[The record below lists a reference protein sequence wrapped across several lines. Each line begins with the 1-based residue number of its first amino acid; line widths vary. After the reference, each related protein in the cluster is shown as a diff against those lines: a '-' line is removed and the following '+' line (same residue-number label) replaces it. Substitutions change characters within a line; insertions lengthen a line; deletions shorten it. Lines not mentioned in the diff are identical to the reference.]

1 MTRAAMARLASALAL
16 AFSLS
21 GVASAQ
27 PAPEAKALPFAL
39 KQIGPGVYA
48 AIDGP
53 EGKSGSNAG
62 FVIGD
67 DGVLVVDS
75 FWDPNSTRALIAEI
89 RKLTPKPIRWV
100 VNTHYHLDHTGGDA
114 VLKEAGAEI
123 IAHRNVR
130 TWIHSGNIHLL
141 GGDKITPAFKAQVD
155 ALITPDLVT
164 DKDLTVWLGGRRV
177 DIRTVE
183 GHTGGDLVI
192 SIPDAK
198 VLFCGDML
206 WRRFPPNIIDGT
218 VPKWIASVKGFERLP
233 DAASMTFVPGHG
245 DVAKLAD
252 VKDFDGYLSDL
263 TAIVKAKRA
272 KGLKGDDLVKAALP
286 EFKAK
291 YKDWPYL
298 DRSAPRE
305 IRYMEQELA
314 GTKVKPVPAGD

>member
-1 MTRAAMARLASALAL
+1 MIRSLHARSLAALGLAL
-16 AFSLS
+16 SLA
-21 GVASAQ
+21 GAASAQ
-27 PAPEAKALPFAL
+27 PAADAKALPFAL

-75 FWDPNSTRALIAEI
+75 FWDPNATKALVAEI
-89 RKLTPKPIRWV
+89 HKLTPKPIRWV

-114 VLKEAGAEI
+114 VLREAGAEI

-130 TWIHSGNIHLL
+130 TWIHSGNVHLL
-141 GGDKITPAFKAQVD
+141 GGDKITPPFKAQVD
-155 ALITPDLVT
+155 ALVSPDLVT
-164 DKDLTVWLGGRRV
+164 NKDLSVWLGSRRI

-206 WRRFPPNIIDGT
+206 WRRTPPNIIDGT
-218 VPKWIASVKGFERLP
+218 VPKWIASVKGFERLT

-245 DVAKLAD
+245 DVANLQD
-252 VKDFDGYLSDL
+252 VKDFDAYLSDL

-272 KGLKGDDLVKAALP
+272 KGLKGEDLVKAAMP
-286 EFKAK
+286 EMKAK
-291 YKDWPYL
+291 WGTWPYF

-305 IRYMEQELA
+305 IRYMEAELA

>member
-1 MTRAAMARLASALAL
+1 MTRASMARLASALAL

-75 FWDPNSTRALIAEI
+75 FWDPNSTRAQIAEI

-155 ALITPDLVT
+155 ALVTPDLVT

-183 GHTGGDLVI
+183 GHTGGDLAI

-218 VPKWIASVKGFERLP
+218 VPKWIASVKGF
-233 DAASMTFVPGHG
+233 
-245 DVAKLAD
+245 
-252 VKDFDGYLSDL
+252 DGYLSDL

-286 EFKAK
+286 ELKAK